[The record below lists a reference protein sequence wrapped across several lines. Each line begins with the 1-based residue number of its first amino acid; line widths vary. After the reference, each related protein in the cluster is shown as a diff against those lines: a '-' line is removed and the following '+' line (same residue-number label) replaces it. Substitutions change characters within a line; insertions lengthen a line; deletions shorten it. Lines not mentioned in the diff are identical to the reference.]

1 MARLPRLAIGGLP
14 HLVVQ
19 RGHNGAPV
27 FIDDE
32 DRRRFLAALREV
44 ALLQRVA
51 VHGYVLLTGEVWLLV
66 TPEQGEG
73 LSRMMQALGRRYVAG
88 FNARHGR
95 SGTLWDGRF
104 RAAPLD
110 AASEALPALLFI
122 ETLAQ
127 QRGAGDWS
135 SLPHHLGRAR
145 DPLLSAAP
153 FYWALG
159 NTPFDRESVWRR
171 QLEEG
176 LPVDHAQRL
185 EQAARKGWALGSP
198 AFLAQWA
205 QTSERPLVPRPRGRP
220 RKAAPG

>member
-27 FIDDE
+27 FIDDD

-51 VHGYVLLTGEVWLLV
+51 VHGYALLTGEVWLLV
-66 TPEQGEG
+66 TPEQAEG

-104 RAAPLD
+104 RAALVD
-110 AASEALPALLFI
+110 AQTEALPALLFV

-135 SLPHHLGRAR
+135 SLPHHLGRVR

-159 NTPFDRESVWRR
+159 NTPFDRESAWRR

-176 LPVDHAQRL
+176 LGAEHAQRL
-185 EQAARKGWALGSP
+185 EQAARKGWAVGSP
-198 AFLAQWA
+198 AFLSQWA
-205 QTSERPLVPRPRGRP
+205 LTSERPLAPRPRGRP
-220 RKAAPG
+220 RKPAPG

>member
-27 FIDDE
+27 FIDDA
-32 DRRRFLAALREV
+32 DRRSFLAALREV

-51 VHGYVLLTGEVWLLV
+51 VHGHALLTGEVWLLV
-66 TPEQGEG
+66 TPEQAEG

-104 RAAPLD
+104 RAALVDPQT
-110 AASEALPALLFI
+110 EALPALLFI

-127 QRGAGDWS
+127 QRGASDWS
-135 SLPHHLGRAR
+135 SLPHHLGHLR
-145 DPLLSAAP
+145 DPLVSPAP

-159 NTPFDRESVWRR
+159 NTPFERESVWRR
-171 QLEEG
+171 RLEEG
-176 LPVDHAQRL
+176 LSSIEMQRL
-185 EQAARKGWALGSP
+185 EEGARKGWALGSP
-198 AFLAQWA
+198 GFLAQWA
-205 QTSERPLVPRPRGRP
+205 QTSARPLVPRPRGRP
-220 RKAAPG
+220 RKTPAA